1 VRFFW
6 NIYQKHQNRLKK
18 ILLVSLIQFLN
29 YQKRMICFDNY
40 GEYLKQMADPSDSN
54 NDEVN
59 LLETTNE
66 GKVDITEDFSL
77 EKVNHLETGYV
88 LAEEYKGLLNRFLF
102 VAYTEWSKSQLFKQ
116 TISKEIYI
124 ALNEESNQSFR
135 EIVIIDFELSG
146 LPPEILFVK

>member
-1 VRFFW
+1 MIGEVRFFW

-77 EKVNHLETGYV
+77 EKVNHL
-88 LAEEYKGLLNRFLF
+88 
-102 VAYTEWSKSQLFKQ
+102 
-116 TISKEIYI
+116 
-124 ALNEESNQSFR
+124 
-135 EIVIIDFELSG
+135 
-146 LPPEILFVK
+146 